1 LPVREPHQLVIV
13 GRTSWSNPVWEQI
26 RERQSIL
33 FESAAAWSVERFDL
47 AQSGRTD
54 PVTGAY
60 ISGGFFHTLGVDTI
74 AGRPLM
80 PGDDV
85 RGGGPEGHVAV
96 VSHRFWRQRLGAA
109 SDAVGRRLQVSGV
122 PFTIVGVT
130 PPSFLGPEVGEAVD
144 VFLPLAAEA
153 AIRGADSQFDGRS
166 SFWLTVMARLR
177 PDQRVEAAFAALA
190 TVRPAILDATIPAEW
205 AAKPDYRANY
215 MNTPIPLDPADTG
228 VSPLRDRFEQPL
240 TIIMVVV
247 LAVLLIACANIA
259 NLQLARA
266 AARSH
271 EMSLRVALGASRIR
285 LACQLMVESLL
296 VAAAGGAAGLAI
308 ANAGAALLIRQLGTD
323 ASSVTLDLS
332 LDWRVLGFTAAAS
345 LGAMLLF
352 GVAPAFG
359 IRAVRPNDALKEQGR
374 SVTGDHRA
382 RIRHG
387 LIVVQV
393 ALSFVLL
400 AGAGLFVRTFST
412 LISTPLGFNPDGLM
426 IVAADARR
434 ASLAPGQIAAFAQRV
449 AEAAS
454 TEPGVSRASLSYLT
468 PLSGRNWTTRV
479 QVVDGPTLTRPEQ
492 TAAFNA
498 VAPGWFETYGMR
510 VLTGRDLGPSDVSGS
525 ERVAVV
531 NEAFVKRF
539 VGAQSALG
547 QRFKGIG
554 LGVLN
559 ETTIVGVVND
569 AVYRT
574 VRTGVVP
581 TVYLPMAQAETFG
594 SGFSITA
601 RLAGSRSQVEPALTE
616 ALRAAA
622 PGLSF
627 SFRDY
632 GNQVRATLVQD
643 RMVAMLS
650 GFFGALALLLAALGL
665 YGVSS
670 YAVSRRRPEIA
681 VRMALGATSGGV
693 VWLVLRRVAVLI
705 AIGGGLGI
713 GLSVW
718 AAKFVGALLFRVD
731 ARDPIMLAGAGAVLI
746 AVGLFA
752 GWLPARA
759 ASRMDPTAALRG

>member
-1 LPVREPHQLVIV
+1 
-13 GRTSWSNPVWEQI
+13 
-26 RERQSIL
+26 
-33 FESAAAWSVERFDL
+33 
-47 AQSGRTD
+47 
-54 PVTGAY
+54 
-60 ISGGFFHTLGVDTI
+60 
-74 AGRPLM
+74 
-80 PGDDV
+80 
-85 RGGGPEGHVAV
+85 
-96 VSHRFWRQRLGAA
+96 
-109 SDAVGRRLQVSGV
+109 
-122 PFTIVGVT
+122 
-130 PPSFLGPEVGEAVD
+130 
-144 VFLPLAAEA
+144 
-153 AIRGADSQFDGRS
+153 
-166 SFWLTVMARLR
+166 
-177 PDQRVEAAFAALA
+177 
-190 TVRPAILDATIPAEW
+190 
-205 AAKPDYRANY
+205 
-215 MNTPIPLDPADTG
+215 
-228 VSPLRDRFEQPL
+228 
-240 TIIMVVV
+240 
-247 LAVLLIACANIA
+247 
-259 NLQLARA
+259 
-266 AARSH
+266 
-271 EMSLRVALGASRIR
+271 MSLRVALGASRIR

-308 ANAGAALLIRQLGTD
+308 ANAAAALLIRQLGTD

-400 AGAGLFVRTFST
+400 TGAGLFVRTFSS
-412 LISTPLGFNPDGLM
+412 LISTPLGFNPAGLL
-426 IVAADARR
+426 IVTADARR
-434 ASLAPGQIAAFAQRV
+434 VNLAPGQIAAFAQRV
-449 AEAAS
+449 AEVAS
-454 TEPGVSRASLSYLT
+454 TERGVSRASLSYLT
-468 PLSGRNWTTRV
+468 PLSGRNWTHRV
-479 QVVDGPTLTRPEQ
+479 QVVDGPTLARPEQ

-510 VLTGRDLGPSDVSGS
+510 VLTGRDLAPSDVSGS

-539 VGAQSALG
+539 VGAQSPLG

-554 LGVLN
+554 LGVLH

-581 TVYLPMAQAETFG
+581 TVYLPMAQGETFG

-632 GNQVRATLVQD
+632 GDQVRATLVQD